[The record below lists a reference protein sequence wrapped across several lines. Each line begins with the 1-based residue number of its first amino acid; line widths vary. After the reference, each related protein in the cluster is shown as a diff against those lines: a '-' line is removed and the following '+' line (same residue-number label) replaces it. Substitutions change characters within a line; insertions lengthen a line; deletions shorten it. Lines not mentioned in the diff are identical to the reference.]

1 MPAVARLSP
10 SENLELKSIFLVHKK
25 LGDFNPRISCYQ
37 LRGGGSSD
45 DMEFVPLDSSM
56 AVNRTTTESGD
67 MHVTITL
74 TVSGSSSR
82 DEGLYQCDFAKSGS
96 SIMVSTLVLLETST
110 THLPPNYDYIFMTVS
125 LVLGDGYAKQ
135 GTANAITCKRISSIP
150 GLPTLS
156 LNGTEIQL
164 EPSDMRL
171 LARES
176 YVGQWIDYYIPSM
189 GPENSGTYTCGSE
202 NGSAQQSKKVIAT
215 TEENYVN
222 NGGVCVSLTQAC
234 LSLITGK

>member
-1 MPAVARLSP
+1 MASTIEWKRNVPFTTNGAPPLKFIAYNPEGSVYFRVSVFHQNIAQSESVSLSAPNSQGTQLNLISVMESMPAVAHLSP
-10 SENLELKSIFLVHKK
+10 FKNLELKSIFLVHKK

-110 THLPPNYDYIFMTVS
+110 THLPPNYDYIFMRVS

-135 GTANAITCKRISSIP
+135 GIANAITCKRISSIP
-150 GLPTLS
+150 GLPT
-156 LNGTEIQL
+156 
-164 EPSDMRL
+164 
-171 LARES
+171 
-176 YVGQWIDYYIPSM
+176 
-189 GPENSGTYTCGSE
+189 
-202 NGSAQQSKKVIAT
+202 
-215 TEENYVN
+215 
-222 NGGVCVSLTQAC
+222 
-234 LSLITGK
+234 